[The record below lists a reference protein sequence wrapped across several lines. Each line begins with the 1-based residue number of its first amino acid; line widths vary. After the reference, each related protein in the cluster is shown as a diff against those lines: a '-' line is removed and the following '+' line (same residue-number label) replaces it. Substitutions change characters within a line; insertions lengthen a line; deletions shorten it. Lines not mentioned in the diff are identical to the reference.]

1 MEFGIPLSH
10 RTPFLV
16 LIAWAAFGQSAAP
29 TAFEV
34 ASIRPAPPQ
43 APGRVST
50 RKSIDGARVIFT
62 NVTVADVIG
71 AAYKVQQYQV
81 AGPSAI
87 GSWRFDVAAKI
98 PDGAPEQQVPQMF
111 QALLNERFKLAFHRE
126 TRVLPVYALRVANG
140 GPKLQTAE
148 SASGSQSDS
157 NSTGWHVNA
166 KDSLLAFAELLSLR
180 LGRPVLDRT
189 GLSGIFEIKAEW
201 APDPVA
207 RPAAPG
213 KETAP
218 DSALGPS
225 IFTALQEQLG
235 LRLESARG
243 PVDMLVV
250 DHLEMPTE
258 N

>member
-1 MEFGIPLSH
+1 MESGIPLWQ
-10 RTPFLV
+10 R
-16 LIAWAAFGQSAAP
+16 AALLAPLACALFGQSAEP

-34 ASIRPAPPQ
+34 ASIRPATPQ
-43 APGRVST
+43 AAGRVST

-62 NVTVADVIG
+62 NVTVADFIG

-81 AGPSAI
+81 AGPGPIS
-87 GSWRFDVAAKI
+87 SWRFDLAAKI
-98 PDGAPEQQVPQMF
+98 PNGAPEQRVPQMF

-126 TRVLPVYALRVANG
+126 TRVLPVYALRVAKG

-148 SASGSQSDS
+148 SASGIQSDT
-157 NSTGWHVNA
+157 NSTGLHVDA
-166 KDSLLAFAELLSLR
+166 KCSLLSFAEFLSLR

-189 GLSGIFEIKAEW
+189 GLSGVFEIKAEW

-213 KETAP
+213 KEAAP
-218 DSALGPS
+218 DSASGPS

-250 DHLEMPTE
+250 DHVEMPTE

>member
-1 MEFGIPLSH
+1 MEFGIILSH
-10 RTPFLV
+10 RALFLV
-16 LIAWAAFGQSAAP
+16 PIAWAALGQSAAP
-29 TAFEV
+29 AEFEV

-43 APGRVST
+43 AAGRVST

-62 NVTVADVIG
+62 NVTVTDVIG
-71 AAYKVQQYQV
+71 AAYKIQQYQV

-126 TRVLPVYALRVANG
+126 TRVLPVYTLRVANG
-140 GPKLQTAE
+140 GPKLRMAE
-148 SASGSQSDS
+148 SASGIQSDS

-166 KDSLLAFAELLSLR
+166 KASLLSFAEFLSLR
-180 LGRPVLDRT
+180 LDRPVLDGT
-189 GLSGIFEIKAEW
+189 GLSGVFEIKADW
-201 APDPVA
+201 APDPIA
-207 RPAAPG
+207 QPAAPG
-213 KETAP
+213 KEAAP

-243 PVDMLVV
+243 PVDVLVV
-250 DHLEMPTE
+250 DHVEMPTE